1 MTTPQSRPRF
11 APGRLGGRL
20 ALAIVAIGLLVIAL
34 GWNGAAGNLAGS
46 AQVPYLLSGGFAGL
60 AIVVFGSAFMVA
72 QSARED
78 RQRLE
83 GVLLQ
88 LLAAQEAAGTGVS
101 SVPSDVDGLFAAGTA
116 SYHVPGCR
124 LIDGREEISYVTAA
138 EAQASDLKP
147 CRVCQPELATTNVTI
162 R

>member
-1 MTTPQSRPRF
+1 MSPQSRPRVAF
-11 APGRLGGRL
+11 GRLGGRL
-20 ALAIVAIGLLVIAL
+20 SLAVVAVGLLAIAL
-34 GWNGAAGNLAGS
+34 GWNGASGNLVGS
-46 AQVPYLLSGGFAGL
+46 AQTPYLLSGGFAGL
-60 AIVVFGSAFMVA
+60 GLVVFGSALMIT

-83 GVLLQ
+83 G
-88 LLAAQEAAGTGVS
+88 LLAQMLDAQQAASTGVG

-124 LIDGREEISYVTAA
+124 LVDGREEVSYVTAA
-138 EAQASDLKP
+138 EASARDLKA
-147 CRVCQPELATTNVTI
+147 CRVCQPEGATNVTV

>member
-1 MTTPQSRPRF
+1 MTSPQSRPRF

-20 ALAIVAIGLLVIAL
+20 ALAIVFLGLVVILL
-34 GWNGAAGNLAGS
+34 GYNGISGNIQPAA
-46 AQVPYLLSGGFAGL
+46 QFPYLISGGFAGL
-60 AIVVFGSAFMVA
+60 AVVVFGSAFMVM

-83 GVLLQ
+83 GVLMQ
-88 LLAAQEAAGTGVS
+88 LLEAQQAAGGGS
-101 SVPSDVDGLFAAGTA
+101 HVPSDVDGLFAAGTA

-124 LIDGREEISYVTAA
+124 LVDGREEISYVTAE
-138 EAQASDLKP
+138 EAQAADLKP
-147 CRVCQPELATTNVTI
+147 CRVCQPQLAGTNVTV

>member
-34 GWNGAAGNLAGS
+34 GYNGIAGNLNGS

-83 GVLLQ
+83 GVLMQ
-88 LLAAQEAAGTGVS
+88 LLEAQEHAGNGVS
-101 SVPSDVDGLFAAGTA
+101 TVPSDVDGLFAAGTA

-124 LIDGREEISYVTAA
+124 LIDGREEISYVTAD
-138 EAQASDLKP
+138 EALAADLKP
-147 CRVCQPELATTNVTI
+147 CRVCQPQTTNVTL

>member
-34 GWNGAAGNLAGS
+34 GYNGIAGNLQPA
-46 AQVPYLLSGGFAGL
+46 AQFPYLISGGFAGL

-83 GVLLQ
+83 GILMQ
-88 LLAAQEAAGTGVS
+88 LLEVQEHTGTGTTT
-101 SVPSDVDGLFAAGTA
+101 VPSDVDGLFAAGTA

-124 LIDGREEISYVTAA
+124 LIDGREELSYVTAA
-138 EAQASDLKP
+138 EAEAALLKA
-147 CRVCQPELATTNVTI
+147 CRVCQPQTTNVTI

>member
-1 MTTPQSRPRF
+1 MTSPQPRPRVQF
-11 APGRLGGRL
+11 GRLGGRL
-20 ALAIVAIGLLVIAL
+20 SLFVVALGLLAIAL
-34 GWNGAAGNLAGS
+34 GWNGAAGNLVQS
-46 AQVPYLLSGGFAGL
+46 AQTPYLLSGGFAGL
-60 AIVVFGSAFMVA
+60 AIVIFGSALMVT

-83 GVLLQ
+83 GLLLQ
-88 LLAAQEAAGTGVS
+88 LIDVQQTGTTAMG

-124 LIDGREEISYVTAA
+124 LVDGREEVSYVTAS
-138 EAQASDLKP
+138 EAAARDLKP
-147 CRVCQPELATTNVTI
+147 CRVCQPESAGTNVTV

>member
-1 MTTPQSRPRF
+1 MTSPTPRPRF

-20 ALAIVAIGLLVIAL
+20 ALAFIAL
-34 GWNGAAGNLAGS
+34 GLVVIGLGYNGAAGNLYPQ
-46 AQVPYLLSGGFAGL
+46 AQTPYLLSGGFAGL

-83 GVLLQ
+83 GLLLQ
-88 LLAAQEAAGTGVS
+88 LLDAQQAAGTAT

-116 SYHVPGCR
+116 SYHRPQCR
-124 LIDGREEISYVTAA
+124 LVDGREEVSYLTAA
-138 EAQASDLKP
+138 EAAARNLKP
-147 CRVCQPELATTNVTI
+147 CRVCQPETATTNVTV